1 MSVSTVTHPFKKSH
15 QTDFSGYRLSVK
27 NFRRIQNYSETFN
40 RSASP
45 AEITEYAPQ
54 SMGAYATKE
63 IQHMIDKLLK
73 GNETFRNTTF
83 KDHKEL
89 YSELVKGQQPP
100 VLWIGCSDSR
110 LQTGHITGTQAGTL
124 FMHRNIGNMAPAND
138 WSLATVL
145 EYGIKHLKVQHIV
158 ICGHS
163 DCGAMKAL
171 DKELEDFYVPNWLNN
186 AIEAKKRVDA
196 RIKKPSTP
204 HEQKERSR
212 MIEQE
217 NVRLQI
223 EHLSTYPI
231 VAKAEKEK
239 KIQIHGMYYDL
250 ENRCP
255 DKNCVTI
262 ILFQFPFLSGPVI
275 SARFG

>member
-1 MSVSTVTHPFKKSH
+1 LKENAGSAK
-15 QTDFSGYRLSVK
+15 
-27 NFRRIQNYSETFN
+27 NYSETFN

-45 AEITEYAPQ
+45 AEITEYAPR
-54 SMGAYATKE
+54 SAGAYATKE
-63 IQHMIDKLLK
+63 RQPMIDKLLK

-83 KDHKEL
+83 KDKKEL

-163 DCGAMKAL
+163 DCGAIKAL
-171 DKELEDFYVPNWLNN
+171 DKDLEDFYVPNWLNN
-186 AIEAKKRVDA
+186 AIEAKKRVDD

-223 EHLSTYPI
+223 EHLRTYPI

-250 ENRCP
+250 ETGALT
-255 DKNCVTI
+255 KI
-262 ILFQFPFLSGPVI
+262 E
-275 SARFG
+275 

>member
-1 MSVSTVTHPFKKSH
+1 MKS
-15 QTDFSGYRLSVK
+15 SGTRHL
-27 NFRRIQNYSETFN
+27 RIRI
-40 RSASP
+40 RS
-45 AEITEYAPQ
+45 
-54 SMGAYATKE
+54 
-63 IQHMIDKLLK
+63 H
-73 GNETFRNTTF
+73 
-83 KDHKEL
+83 

-110 LQTGHITGTQAGTL
+110 LQTGHITDTQAGTL
-124 FMHRNIGNMAPAND
+124 FMHRNIGNMAPVND

-145 EYGIKHLKVQHIV
+145 EYGIKHLKVQDIV

-163 DCGAMKAL
+163 DCGAIKAL
-171 DKELEDFYVPNWLNN
+171 DKDLEDVYVPHWLNN

-196 RIKKPSTP
+196 QIKKPSTP
-204 HEQKERSR
+204 KEQKERSR

-223 EHLSTYPI
+223 EHLHTYPI

-239 KIQIHGMYYDL
+239 KIEIHGLYYDL

-255 DKNCVTI
+255 HKNCITN
-262 ILFQFPFLSGPVI
+262 ILFQSLFLSGPVI
-275 SARFG
+275 YARYG

>member
-1 MSVSTVTHPFKKSH
+1 
-15 QTDFSGYRLSVK
+15 
-27 NFRRIQNYSETFN
+27 
-40 RSASP
+40 
-45 AEITEYAPQ
+45 
-54 SMGAYATKE
+54 
-63 IQHMIDKLLK
+63 MIDKLLK
-73 GNETFRNTTF
+73 GNEKFRNTTF

-171 DKELEDFYVPNWLNN
+171 DKDLEDVYVPNWLNN

-204 HEQKERSR
+204 NEQKERSR

-217 NVRLQI
+217 NATAPGSNTCVPIRLLQ
-223 EHLSTYPI
+223 
-231 VAKAEKEK
+231 KRKKEK
-239 KIQIHGMYYDL
+239 RDRDPWTGPRSS
-250 ENRCP
+250 NRCP
-255 DKNCVTI
+255 HKNGITN
-262 ILFQFPFLSGPVI
+262 ILFQSLFLSVQVI
-275 SARFG
+275 YVRFG

>member
-1 MSVSTVTHPFKKSH
+1 
-15 QTDFSGYRLSVK
+15 
-27 NFRRIQNYSETFN
+27 
-40 RSASP
+40 
-45 AEITEYAPQ
+45 
-54 SMGAYATKE
+54 MGAYATKE

-223 EHLSTYPI
+223 EHLRTYPI

-250 ENRCP
+250 ETGALT
-255 DKNCVTI
+255 KI
-262 ILFQFPFLSGPVI
+262 E
-275 SARFG
+275 